1 MSLIR
6 YTLLSDGSSDRMLLP
21 ILDWLFLQHCPE
33 YSVNSAWADL
43 ARLPRPPKT
52 LPEKITTTLDL
63 YPCDVLFI
71 HRDAEKEPP
80 EVRLRQI
87 SQAVEGLGSPPV
99 VCVIPVR
106 MQEAWLLF
114 DTKAIRRAAGNPN
127 GRITLNLPNL
137 RDVESLPD
145 PKTLLFDLIRAASE
159 FKGTR
164 LKKLNLNK
172 CAFLVSQLVDD
183 FTPLR
188 SVSAFCTMEEGM
200 LETLA
205 TCGYLVTGD

>member
-33 YSVNSAWADL
+33 CAVNSAWADL
-43 ARLPRPPKT
+43 GRLPRPPKT
-52 LPEKITTTLDL
+52 LPEKISTTLDL

-71 HRDAEKEPP
+71 HRDAEKVSY

-87 SQAVEGLGSPPV
+87 NQAVERLGSPPV
-99 VCVIPVR
+99 VCVIPVK

-114 DTKAIRRAAGNPN
+114 DRKAIRRAAGNPN
-127 GRITLNLPNL
+127 GRKTLNLPNL
-137 RDVESLPD
+137 RNVESLPD
-145 PKTLLFDLIRAASE
+145 PKELLFDLIRTASE
-159 FKGTR
+159 LKGAR

-172 CAFLVSQLVDD
+172 CAFLVSQSVDD

-188 SVSAFCTMEEGM
+188 SVAAFCTMEQGM
-200 LETLA
+200 LAALT
-205 TCGYLVTGD
+205 TCGYFVPGE